1 MTDLSRRT
9 DIPEL
14 MDTAPASA
22 AAMRGALRFLEL
34 TNRWF
39 GGSRLVLSHLAAW
52 AVRWPRVCGTVTVL
66 DVGTG
71 TADIPMALVRWAR
84 ARGVRLAVT
93 GLDLVKSITEL
104 AAARVRQFP
113 EISIVSG
120 DLFEFARTGARF
132 DYVTASLFL
141 HHVEPARTPEALGL
155 LSGLARRGLIISEL
169 QRTRAAYLAITGAG
183 YVLGNR
189 IVRHDAPASVRRAF
203 LTSELDVLAREAGLD
218 YLAARQEPFFRLSL
232 SGEKA
237 DAW

>member
-1 MTDLSRRT
+1 MTDLSVRT

-14 MDTAPASA
+14 MDTAPESA
-22 AAMRGALRFLEL
+22 AAMRGALRFLEI

-39 GGSRLVLSHLAAW
+39 GGSRLVLRHLAGW
-52 AVRWPRVCGTVTVL
+52 AARWPRGGQPITVL

-84 ARGVRLAVT
+84 SRGVRLAVT

-104 AAARVRQFP
+104 ARARVKHFP

-120 DLFEFARTGARF
+120 NLFDFAPFGARY

-141 HHVEPARTPEALGL
+141 HHVEPARTPEALGI
-155 LSGLARRGLIISEL
+155 LSGLARRGLIVSEL
-169 QRTRAAYLAITGAG
+169 QRTRASYLAITGAS
-183 YVLGNR
+183 YALGNR

-203 LTSELDVLAREAGLD
+203 LRSELDGLARQSGLG
-218 YLAARQEPFFRLSL
+218 YLAARTEPFFRLSL
-232 SGEKA
+232 AGEKA

>member
-1 MTDLSRRT
+1 MTDLSQRRH
-9 DIPEL
+9 IPEL
-14 MDTAPASA
+14 MDTIPVSMV
-22 AAMRGALRFLEL
+22 AMRGALRFLEL

-39 GGSRLVLSHLAAW
+39 GGCGLVVRHLAAW
-52 AVRWPRVCGTVTVL
+52 AARWPRAGEAISVL

-84 ARGVRLAVT
+84 ARGVRLTVT
-93 GLDLVKSITEL
+93 GLDLVRSITEL
-104 AAARVRQFP
+104 AKARVRQCP

-120 DLFEFARTGARF
+120 DLFDFARTNARF

-155 LSGLARRGLIISEL
+155 LSGLARRGLIVSEL
-169 QRTRAAYLAITGAG
+169 QRTRAAYLAILGAG

-203 LTSELDVLAREAGLD
+203 LKSELEFLARQAGLD
-218 YLAARQEPFFRLSL
+218 YLAAQTEPFFRLSL
-232 SGEKA
+232 AGEKA